1 MRFMDSNVFI
11 HAYIKPRRRLQE
23 HEKRIKEEAKAI
35 IERVSRGEEVV
46 TTVVHLGE
54 IANLLE
60 SFMPFEVALEVI
72 RGILLKDNIHIEA
85 VSCQDYLSALAIAE
99 DSVVGLND
107 ALAYG
112 IMIHKGIREIYSFDK
127 DFDKL
132 ENVMRVTQKSVK
144 EGGCGEGYGF

>member
-1 MRFMDSNVFI
+1 MRFIDSNVFI

-35 IERVSRGEEVV
+35 IARVNRGEEVV

-60 SFMPFEVALEVI
+60 DFMPFEAALEVI
-72 RGILLKDNIHIEA
+72 RGLLLKDNIHMAEI
-85 VSCQDYLSALAIAE
+85 SRKDYLSALSIAE
-99 DSVVGLND
+99 NSAVGLND
-107 ALAYG
+107 ALAY
-112 IMIHKGIREIYSFDK
+112 ISMSHRGIREIYSFDK

-132 ENVMRVTQKSVK
+132 ENVIRVTQKPPT
-144 EGGCGEGYGF
+144 ET

>member
-1 MRFMDSNVFI
+1 MRFIDSNVFI

-35 IERVSRGEEVV
+35 ITRVNGGEEVV

-60 SFMPFEVALEVI
+60 DFMPLETALEVI
-72 RGILLKDNIHIEA
+72 RGLLMKGNIHIVEI
-85 VSCQDYLSALAIAE
+85 SHRDYLSALPVAE
-99 DSVVGLND
+99 GCRVGLND
-107 ALAYG
+107 ALAYTFMLSRG
-112 IMIHKGIREIYSFDK
+112 IGEIYSFDK

-132 ENVMRVTQKSVK
+132 ENVIRVT
-144 EGGCGEGYGF
+144 ERP